1 VRTTP
6 APIEFALPAPK
17 RPIAIPRHLGC
28 LVKMIFGFGVLL
40 LMGYFALI
48 ALNPKA
54 REWATKG
61 AKDGSGGPTPFNTVN
76 QILAIPAQ
84 AIGKT
89 KDVVAAGDARV
100 GVLDGVIAE
109 EEGKKKKKG
118 AAAHVVTDP
127 FASSPAPAGPGASA
141 ARAAAAAGVSET
153 GPAEQGVSR
162 SALLAMHEKM
172 GELPDP
178 SDPAGGPAPIAPTPP
193 PDPPAPAQV
202 KLAGGIVIAS
212 ASPADGPVVRT
223 SFFFWIVKQNISGV
237 FQSPPHRLMLNG
249 QLVYE
254 GDVINRTLGITFDHL
269 DPANKVIVFRDNTGA
284 LVTRSY

>member
-1 VRTTP
+1 M
-6 APIEFALPAPK
+6 PAPK

-28 LVKMIFGFGVLL
+28 LVKMIFGFTLLL

-54 REWATKG
+54 REWATQG
-61 AKDGSGGPTPFNTVN
+61 AKDGSGGPTPFKSMN

-109 EEGKKKKKG
+109 EEGKKKKQG

-127 FASSPAPAGPGASA
+127 FAASPAPAGAGVSK
-141 ARAAAAAGVSET
+141 ARAAAAADTAAGS
-153 GPAEQGVSR
+153 AEQGVSR
-162 SALLAMHEKM
+162 SALLAMHEKL
-172 GELPDP
+172 GDLPDP
-178 SDPAGGPAPIAPTPP
+178 ADPASQPDPVAPAPP
-193 PDPPAPAQV
+193 PDPPAPAHV

-223 SFFFWIVKQNISGV
+223 SFFFWIVKQNITGV

-254 GDVINRTLGITFDHL
+254 GDVINRALGITFDHL
-269 DPANKVIVFRDNTGA
+269 DAAHKVIVFRDNTGA